1 MDSHVEEAY
10 LREILIQA
18 EYAVVAVQNMNGLVD
33 AASPVLFFRE
43 AQCLLMHAAA
53 VSRILWPPAKG
64 SAVAVA
70 RGEHIRAAL
79 AVADTH
85 SLRSRTLRDHH
96 EHFDE
101 RLDRW
106 SQETT
111 HGTIVD
117 LHIGPTSIIGGAAAG
132 RGDFLRVYE
141 PDRKVFT
148 FRGEEFDIQELVAGL
163 EGVKAAALQRMNVLW
178 AAQHC
183 VAADGASPRR

>member
-101 RLDRW
+101 RL
-106 SQETT
+106 
-111 HGTIVD
+111 
-117 LHIGPTSIIGGAAAG
+117 
-132 RGDFLRVYE
+132 
-141 PDRKVFT
+141 
-148 FRGEEFDIQELVAGL
+148 
-163 EGVKAAALQRMNVLW
+163 KAAALQRMNVLW